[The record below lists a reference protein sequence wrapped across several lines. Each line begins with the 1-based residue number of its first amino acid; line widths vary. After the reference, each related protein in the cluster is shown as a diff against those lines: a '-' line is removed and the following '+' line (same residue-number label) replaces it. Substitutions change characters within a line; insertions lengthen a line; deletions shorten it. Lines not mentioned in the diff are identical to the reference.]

1 MDGSDR
7 FEGESNTMSRKV
19 AFVTGA
25 SNVTGR
31 AIAIAF
37 AKAGYDVGF
46 TYTSNED
53 GAIDTLK
60 AIEAEGA
67 KGKYYY
73 MNIRNI
79 EPSKATLREFAAE
92 FGPMDV
98 MINNTGITTVWRML
112 DVTEEDFNMLSEIN
126 IRGTYF
132 MMQEAAKI
140 MIEGNKKGCIINITS
155 VHAEGTFFGSSVY
168 ALTKAAISRMTKSC
182 ALELAPYGI
191 NVNAFAPGH
200 VNMLSSPNYTPER
213 IEREKEAYAKI
224 AEQMP
229 LHRWQDP
236 NEEIGKCIVFLAS
249 DAARFIVGQT
259 IMAEGGVLIPMT
271 TDLGWENKR

>member
-1 MDGSDR
+1 MKGNINM
-7 FEGESNTMSRKV
+7 ERKV

-37 AKAGYDVGF
+37 AKAGYNVGF
-46 TYTSNED
+46 TYTSNEQ
-53 GAIDTLK
+53 GAKDTLK
-60 AIEAEGA
+60 EIEAVGA

-73 MNIRNI
+73 MNTREL
-79 EPSKATLREFAAE
+79 EPSRKTLREFCDE
-92 FGPMDV
+92 FGALDV

-112 DVTEEDFNMLSEIN
+112 DVTEEDFNLLSEVN

-140 MIEGNKKGCIINITS
+140 MIAAQKKGVIINITS
-155 VHAEGTFFGSSVY
+155 VHAQGTYFGSSVY
-168 ALTKAAISRMTKSC
+168 ALTKAAISRMTTSA

-200 VNMLSSPNYTPER
+200 VDMLSSPNYTPER
-213 IEREKEAYAKI
+213 IAKEKEIYAKI
-224 AEQMP
+224 SVEQP
-229 LHRWQDP
+229 LHRWQKP
-236 NEEIGKCIVFLAS
+236 EEIGDCVVFLAS
-249 DAARFIVGQT
+249 DSARFIVGQT

-271 TDLGWENKR
+271 TDLGWEDKK

>member
-1 MDGSDR
+1 
-7 FEGESNTMSRKV
+7 MSKTV
-19 AFVTGA
+19 FVTGA

-46 TYTSNED
+46 TYTSNEK

-60 AIEAEGA
+60 AIEGYGR

-73 MNIRNI
+73 MHTREL
-79 EPSKATLREFAAE
+79 EPSRKTLREFAEE

-98 MINNTGITTVWRML
+98 MVNNTGITTVWRML

-140 MIEGNKKGCIINITS
+140 MIEGGKRGSIINITS

-168 ALTKAAISRMTKSC
+168 ALTKAAVSRMTKSA

-200 VNMLSSPNYTPER
+200 VDMLSSPNYSPEK
-213 IEREKEAYAKI
+213 IENEKKAYAEISK
-224 AEQMP
+224 QQP
-229 LHRWQDP
+229 LHRWQQP
-236 NEEIGKCIVFLAS
+236 EEIGECVVFLAS
-249 DAARFIVGQT
+249 DSARFIVGQT
-259 IMAEGGVLIPMT
+259 IFAEGGVLIPMT
-271 TDLGWENKR
+271 TDLGWEEKK

>member
-1 MDGSDR
+1 M
-7 FEGESNTMSRKV
+7 ERKV

-46 TYTSNED
+46 TYTSNEQ
-53 GAIDTLK
+53 GAKDTLK
-60 AIEAEGA
+60 EIEAAGA

-73 MNIRNI
+73 MNTREL
-79 EPSKATLREFAAE
+79 EPSRKTLREFCDE
-92 FGPMDV
+92 FGAMDV
-98 MINNTGITTVWRML
+98 MINNTGITKVLRML
-112 DVTEEDFNMLSEIN
+112 DVTEDEFDLLSEVN

-140 MIEGNKKGCIINITS
+140 MIDAEKKGVIINISS
-155 VHAEGTFFGSSVY
+155 VHSQGTFFGSSVY
-168 ALTKAAISRMTKSC
+168 ALTKAAISRMTTSA

-200 VNMLSSPNYTPER
+200 VDMLSSPNFTPER
-213 IEREKEAYAKI
+213 VAREKEIYKQI
-224 AEQMP
+224 SVEQP
-229 LHRWQDP
+229 LHRWQTP
-236 NEEIGKCIVFLAS
+236 EEVGECVVFLAS

-259 IMAEGGVLIPMT
+259 IMAEGGILIPMT
-271 TDLGWENKR
+271 TDLGWEDKK

>member
-1 MDGSDR
+1 
-7 FEGESNTMSRKV
+7 MSRKV

-46 TYTSNED
+46 TYTSNEN

-60 AIEAEGA
+60 AIEAAGG

-73 MNIRNI
+73 MNTREL
-79 EPSKATLREFAAE
+79 EPSRKTLREFAAE

-98 MINNTGITTVWRML
+98 MINNTGITTVWKML
-112 DVTEEDFNMLSEIN
+112 DVTEDNFNMLSEIN

-140 MIEGNKKGCIINITS
+140 MIEGGKKGVIINITS
-155 VHAEGTFFGSSVY
+155 VHAKGTFFGSSVY
-168 ALTKAAISRMTKSC
+168 AMTKAAVSRMTESA

-191 NVNAFAPGH
+191 SVNAFAPGH
-200 VNMLSSPNYTPER
+200 VDMLSSPNYSPEKVES
-213 IEREKEAYAKI
+213 ERKAYAVI
-224 AEQMP
+224 SEQQP

-236 NEEIGKCIVFLAS
+236 EEIGECVVFLAS

-259 IMAEGGVLIPMT
+259 IFADGGIRIPMT
-271 TDLGWENKR
+271 TDLGWENKK

>member
-1 MDGSDR
+1 
-7 FEGESNTMSRKV
+7 MSRKI
-19 AFVTGA
+19 AFITGA

-46 TYTSNED
+46 TYTSNEQ
-53 GAIDTLK
+53 GAIETLK
-60 AIEAEGA
+60 AIEEAGS

-73 MNIRNI
+73 MNTREV
-79 EPSKATLREFAAE
+79 EPSKKTLREFAEE
-92 FGPMDV
+92 FGGLDV
-98 MINNTGITTVWRML
+98 LINNTGITTVWRML
-112 DVTEEDFNMLSEIN
+112 DVTEDQFDMLSEIN

-140 MIEGNKKGCIINITS
+140 MIERGIKGVIINITS
-155 VHAEGTFFGSSVY
+155 VHAEGTYFGSSVY

-200 VNMLSSPNYTPER
+200 VDMLSSPNYTPER
-213 IEREKEAYAKI
+213 IEKEKEVYKKI
-224 AEQMP
+224 SVQQP
-229 LHRWQDP
+229 LHRWQKP
-236 NEEIGKCIVFLAS
+236 EEIGDCVVFLAS
-249 DAARFIVGQT
+249 DSARFIVGQT

-271 TDLGWENKR
+271 TDLGWEEKK